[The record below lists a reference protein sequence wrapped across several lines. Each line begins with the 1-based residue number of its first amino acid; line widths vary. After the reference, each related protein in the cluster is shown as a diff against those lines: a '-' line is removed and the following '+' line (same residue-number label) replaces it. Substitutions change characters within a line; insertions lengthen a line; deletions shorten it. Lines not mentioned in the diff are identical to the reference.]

1 MCSDILFGNG
11 APPSGGAGSDE
22 EFVWI
27 GTERYARL
35 VDNSESPEPG
45 RGDDKGLVVGYFVLA
60 DASGW
65 APSDWDYFRTNGWGG
80 PCTTRTRKR
89 STKVVREGSA
99 NFIKQSIL

>member
-1 MCSDILFGNG
+1 MVGPCVATFY
-11 APPSGGAGSDE
+11 SGMVPRLPGVQDLMRNLSGS
-22 EFVWI
+22 
-27 GTERYARL
+27 ERN
-35 VDNSESPEPG
+35 DTPGG

-80 PCTTRTRKR
+80 PCTTRTRKG